1 MMIAARSEAIRSTAE
16 VCPQSPKRKE
26 HRAALIADLG
36 RIGNDLAPAVFGV
49 CGVTA
54 LVLFGRRQ
62 QRELSRRVA
71 PPQGAL
77 YAAFVRASLRTAN
90 GSGVFGSLKNGLG
103 GFLLTVSPDSIV
115 VKASGGGVPRL
126 ARVLGAHYEVNPAQ
140 VSMSIA
146 PVGWAGTFLWMK
158 DSVILTP
165 FLGQHRK
172 QLAVYPW
179 DGDLPR
185 LQSALAQVGV
195 TASSQPGESIAASA
209 QPGTTTRSK
218 AILGPLVGSL
228 AFCIGA
234 LAFHAPW
241 AALVV
246 IPIFLIAGLQLL
258 TNRRIRRSGR

>member
-103 GFLLTVSPDSIV
+103 GFLLMGYAVGSSNRRRPSRH
-115 VKASGGGVPRL
+115 ALCSLRVPACELHPIRL
-126 ARVLGAHYEVNPAQ
+126 ERVFRNTDPEQ
-140 VSMSIA
+140 
-146 PVGWAGTFLWMK
+146 T
-158 DSVILTP
+158 
-165 FLGQHRK
+165 
-172 QLAVYPW
+172 
-179 DGDLPR
+179 
-185 LQSALAQVGV
+185 SAT
-195 TASSQPGESIAASA
+195 TASS
-209 QPGTTTRSK
+209 
-218 AILGPLVGSL
+218 
-228 AFCIGA
+228 
-234 LAFHAPW
+234 
-241 AALVV
+241 
-246 IPIFLIAGLQLL
+246 
-258 TNRRIRRSGR
+258 